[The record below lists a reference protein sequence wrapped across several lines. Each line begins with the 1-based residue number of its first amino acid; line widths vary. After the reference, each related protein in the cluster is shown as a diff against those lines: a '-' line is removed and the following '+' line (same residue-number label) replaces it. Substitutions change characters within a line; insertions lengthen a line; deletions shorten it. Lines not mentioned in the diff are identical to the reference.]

1 MVLGGSKQRRGRKNK
16 GIVSQHEKLRKS
28 RIHYIYKTRGMT
40 PEWKKAKLADKS
52 FDGYIKELKVERE
65 KISWFGFRYNTMET
79 MGGLQLS
86 KAGEKN
92 VTPTWNKTFV
102 SWLDEK

>member
-1 MVLGGSKQRRGRKNK
+1 MTHVPEPTSHSLTVLSSDPLAS
-16 GIVSQHEKLRKS
+16 IPPTSHTDITALVY
-28 RIHYIYKTRGMT
+28 YIYKTRGMT

-79 MGGLQLS
+79 MGGLQLA
-86 KAGEKN
+86 KASAKN
-92 VTPTWNKTFV
+92 VTTTR
-102 SWLDEK
+102 